1 MTEPKPERAD
11 WERIEFEFRAGI
23 LTLREISAQHSISH
37 QAIAKRAKRDGWTRD
52 LAPKIAARTKE
63 LVAKSMVDKQVDSAR
78 AATERQEIDG
88 IAGVVAAVQISQ
100 RRDVARSRTLGMKLL
115 AEVEG
120 QTDMQPLFEQLGEM
134 MREPNEA
141 GADRLN
147 DLYRKII
154 AMPNRITGY
163 KQLTDALKSMI
174 AIEREAYGLVAPTEA
189 PPPPVPLS
197 DCSPSDAYK
206 RMVQGH

>member
-1 MTEPKPERAD
+1 MSEPKPERAD
-11 WERIEFEFRAGI
+11 WERIELDYRAG
-23 LTLREISAQHSISH
+23 LLSLREISAQHNISH
-37 QAIAKRAKRDGWTRD
+37 VAISKRAKRDGWTRD
-52 LAPKIAARTKE
+52 LGAKIAARAKE
-63 LVAKSMVDKQVDSAR
+63 LVTKAEVNSLVTTEQLV
-78 AATERQEIDG
+78 TERQQIDG

-100 RRDVARSRTLGMKLL
+100 RRDVARSRALGMKLL

-141 GADRLN
+141 GADRMN

-154 AMPNRITGY
+154 AMPSRITGY

-174 AIEREAYGLVAPTEA
+174 AIEREAYGLVTPTET
-189 PPPPVPLS
+189 PPPPVTPS

-206 RMVQGH
+206 RMVQGS